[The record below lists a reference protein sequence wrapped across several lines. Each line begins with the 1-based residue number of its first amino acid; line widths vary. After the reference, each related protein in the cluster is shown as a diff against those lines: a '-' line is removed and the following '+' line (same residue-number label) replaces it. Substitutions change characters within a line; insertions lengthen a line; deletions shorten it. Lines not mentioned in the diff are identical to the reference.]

1 MACPGQGRGQP
12 SQELCGKGPES
23 SAGKEGSALPANRE
37 RVSRLVEIRSGGDGA
52 VGTIGDKG
60 QKRTSVEGRVV
71 RKRGRIVVGDRLTVK
86 GRFQVSVFR
95 FQARKFFSDT

>member
-52 VGTIGDKG
+52 VGTIGDEG
-60 QKRTSVEGRVV
+60 QGTKEDECRGSSGEEEGKNSCRLSVNSE
-71 RKRGRIVVGDRLTVK
+71 RK
-86 GRFQVSVFR
+86 VSGFGVQLSGSEVF
-95 FQARKFFSDT
+95 F